1 MEHDALLH
9 YGIKGMKWG
18 VRRYQNKDGSL
29 TPKGEARYDRD
40 KRENAAKKKENRI
53 DLSQPDPKRWAK
65 EDLER
70 TKRTVDAS
78 ANLAKELKK
87 LDESTTSKPTPKR
100 MDLSKMSDKEMR
112 DQINRELL
120 ERQYNQLFAE
130 VPAAQVSKGREA
142 LKTTLSTLSYD
153 KDRTKNADMFYATH
167 HALDKHQYNALFNRP
182 IPQTVYDKDGKA
194 IGTGSFMKYR
204 IDNSLKTDLKVASED
219 SGAKVFMDLYK
230 KDRDFYNFVTD
241 RERMQGYFVN
251 DKYKFKGYREAAA
264 VLGKMR
270 EPDYKPTSDDLQ
282 TVYRMFNY
290 VIPYDGQGDSR
301 KGRDMYNQR
310 TKFFHACKE
319 AGYGAVLD
327 TNDAIYGG
335 FKAKS
340 PIIVFDMEQVVPK
353 DVYRTNL
360 TDQKFSTLVLVGRKL
375 LGL

>member
-1 MEHDALLH
+1 MSGGDYTPSQRKA
-9 YGIKGMKWG
+9 IS
-18 VRRYQNKDGSL
+18 NKRKSGNSI
-29 TPKGEARYDRD
+29 Y
-40 KRENAAKKKENRI
+40 NKKHFDEVLK
-53 DLSQPDPKRWAK
+53 
-65 EDLER
+65 
-70 TKRTVDAS
+70 VD
-78 ANLAKELKK
+78 
-87 LDESTTSKPTPKR
+87 
-100 MDLSKMSDKEMR
+100 
-112 DQINRELL
+112 
-120 ERQYNQLFAE
+120 
-130 VPAAQVSKGREA
+130 
-142 LKTTLSTLSYD
+142 KTTLSTLSYD

-290 VIPYDGQGDSR
+290 VIP
-301 KGRDMYNQR
+301 
-310 TKFFHACKE
+310 
-319 AGYGAVLD
+319 
-327 TNDAIYGG
+327 
-335 FKAKS
+335 
-340 PIIVFDMEQVVPK
+340 
-353 DVYRTNL
+353 
-360 TDQKFSTLVLVGRKL
+360 
-375 LGL
+375 

>member
-1 MEHDALLH
+1 MELRHH
-9 YGIKGMKWG
+9 GILGQKWG
-18 VRRYQNKDGSL
+18 VRNGPPYPLSGGDYTPSQRKAISNKRKSGNSI
-29 TPKGEARYDRD
+29 Y
-40 KRENAAKKKENRI
+40 NKKHFDEVLK
-53 DLSQPDPKRWAK
+53 
-65 EDLER
+65 
-70 TKRTVDAS
+70 VD
-78 ANLAKELKK
+78 
-87 LDESTTSKPTPKR
+87 
-100 MDLSKMSDKEMR
+100 
-112 DQINRELL
+112 
-120 ERQYNQLFAE
+120 
-130 VPAAQVSKGREA
+130 
-142 LKTTLSTLSYD
+142 KTTLSTLSYD

-230 KDRDFYNFVTD
+230 KDRDFDNFVTD

>member
-1 MEHDALLH
+1 MELRHH
-9 YGIKGMKWG
+9 GILGQKWG
-18 VRRYQNKDGSL
+18 VRNGPPYPLSGGDYTPSQRKAISNKRKSI
-29 TPKGEARYDRD
+29 Y
-40 KRENAAKKKENRI
+40 NKKHFDEVLK
-53 DLSQPDPKRWAK
+53 
-65 EDLER
+65 
-70 TKRTVDAS
+70 VD
-78 ANLAKELKK
+78 
-87 LDESTTSKPTPKR
+87 
-100 MDLSKMSDKEMR
+100 
-112 DQINRELL
+112 
-120 ERQYNQLFAE
+120 
-130 VPAAQVSKGREA
+130 
-142 LKTTLSTLSYD
+142 KTTLSTLSYD

-319 AGYGAVLD
+319 VGYGAVLD

>member
-1 MEHDALLH
+1 MELRHH
-9 YGIKGMKWG
+9 GILGQKWG
-18 VRRYQNKDGSL
+18 VRNGPPYPLSGGDYTPSQRKAISNKRKSGNSI
-29 TPKGEARYDRD
+29 Y
-40 KRENAAKKKENRI
+40 NKKHFDEVLK
-53 DLSQPDPKRWAK
+53 
-65 EDLER
+65 
-70 TKRTVDAS
+70 VD
-78 ANLAKELKK
+78 
-87 LDESTTSKPTPKR
+87 
-100 MDLSKMSDKEMR
+100 
-112 DQINRELL
+112 
-120 ERQYNQLFAE
+120 
-130 VPAAQVSKGREA
+130 
-142 LKTTLSTLSYD
+142 KTTLSTLSYD
-153 KDRTKNADMFYATH
+153 
-167 HALDKHQYNALFNRP
+167 
-182 IPQTVYDKDGKA
+182 
-194 IGTGSFMKYR
+194 
-204 IDNSLKTDLKVASED
+204 
-219 SGAKVFMDLYK
+219 

-319 AGYGAVLD
+319 VGYGAVLD